1 MSATTAARRGARL
14 GPAASEPALPYR
26 AAARQLLRESLLD
39 AARRLLED
47 RPWAQITM
55 SDVARAAGVSRQT
68 LYKELGTRDEFAQQ
82 FVIREGARFLEV
94 VEGAILAHPEDP
106 KAAVA
111 SGLEVFLTVASED
124 PLVGMLLADDGTGGM
139 LPLITTQSRPVLDWA
154 ASRLF
159 ALMRS
164 SWPEIDERDGELLAD
179 SLVRLAL
186 SYVTM
191 PRRSP
196 RESATAAATLL
207 APYVERAISRVG

>member
-1 MSATTAARRGARL
+1 M
-14 GPAASEPALPYR
+14 PYR
-26 AAARQLLRESLLD
+26 AAARQLLRDTLLD

-55 SDVARAAGVSRQT
+55 SDVARAAGLSRQT

-94 VEGAILAHPEDP
+94 VEGAILAHLDDP
-106 KAAVA
+106 VAAVA
-111 SGLEVFLTVASED
+111 AGLEVFLTVASED
-124 PLVGMLLADDGTGGM
+124 PMMRLLLEDDGTGGM

-154 ASRLF
+154 ANRV
-159 ALMRS
+159 AQIMRS
-164 SWPEIDERDGELLAD
+164 GWPGVGDEDASLLAD
-179 SLVRLAL
+179 SIVRLAI

-196 RESATAAATLL
+196 RESALAVATLL
-207 APYVERAISRVG
+207 APYLERAMERGAQPAMAR